1 MSSLPI
7 VARFC
12 ESFTLSHSQS
22 LMNNRKINFL
32 GYLTLSIRFFCQVWI
47 SRDFYL
53 RSLERN
59 FLSLEKFQP
68 LNSQFYER
76 CCNLIEWKQ
85 WCNDERGRVIGTIKA
100 VSGEGK
106 SWKIRKR
113 FKLSERWCTHT
124 KRKLENHFK
133 IFLRSTLSGWEPFET
148 RKMHRVENIHL
159 FYANFAYRWS
169 FFQGSAPANA
179 PPVNENVP

>member
-1 MSSLPI
+1 
-7 VARFC
+7 
-12 ESFTLSHSQS
+12 
-22 LMNNRKINFL
+22 MNNRKINFL

-47 SRDFYL
+47 SWDFYL

-59 FLSLEKFQP
+59 FSCSGTLEKFQP

-85 WCNDERGRVIGTIKA
+85 WCNDERGRIIGTIKA
-100 VSGEGK
+100 VSEDSK

-113 FKLSERWCTHT
+113 FKLSERWCTLIHT
-124 KRKLENHFK
+124 RRKLENHFK
-133 IFLRSTLSGWEPFET
+133 LLRSTLSGWKPFEA

-169 FFQGSAPANA
+169 SCLGSAQANA
-179 PPVNENVP
+179 PPVNGNVS